1 MGLDMYLYLRKEEY
15 KSKSEFRNQEITDLY
30 PTELKS
36 FEKDILDR
44 NFASRSV
51 KTDYQV
57 GYWRK
62 ANAIHKWFVD
72 NCADGEDNCQ
82 PIYVPIDKL
91 KELRN
96 LCNRVLQNKEK
107 ANELLQTED
116 GFFFGTTDYDEWYFR
131 DLEYTKQLLD
141 KVIVFIDSNND
152 YEAIY
157 QASW

>member
-15 KSKSEFRNQEITDLY
+15 TSKSEFRNKDMKNLY
-30 PTELKS
+30 PSELKG
-36 FEKDILDR
+36 FEEDILNR
-44 NFASRSV
+44 NFASRSI
-51 KTDYQV
+51 KTDYQI

-72 NCADGEDNCQ
+72 NCADGEDDCT
-82 PIYVPIDKL
+82 PVYVPVAKL

-96 LCNRVLQNKEK
+96 LCSRVLQNKSK
-107 ANELLQTED
+107 ANELLQTEE
-116 GFFFGTTDYDEWYFR
+116 GFFFGTTEYDDWYFR

-141 KVIVFIDSNND
+141 KVITFVDGSD
-152 YEAIY
+152 YEVIY